1 MANPKYELIVDGV
14 SYFFLDEVEKN
25 GYRFSIEKLSYDK
38 GIYRPAE
45 MMVTINVEGEKIEY
59 QKLVDTFYM
68 KDVSLTIDGNEVA
81 KNYFVFKAKPFFRTI
96 STESSVKLELTI
108 YSQDKLM
115 TLDKYSKV
123 WTSKRLGKDIFNKEI
138 EGFKFND
145 EVISAS
151 NDLQI
156 LDYSSDEFI
165 QPYLVQYNESF
176 YSFLKRTANRCGE
189 FLYHENG
196 ELHLGLKVTNES
208 DDTDYAEKASER
220 YYENI
225 LQEGMETTD
234 YGYNYLEGHKAPGSN
249 DRPYSDPLTYDDY
262 LDDVKA
268 DYTDFCT
275 EMSTFDRN
283 IVNIVCLALEGTSLS
298 TIIANLSQAY
308 GFKAASTPAVVA
320 NLNTVY
326 KEVNILPWMTKS
338 DQISLTGLTRQFGTS
353 RHHQCISRPEVNA
366 D

>member
-156 LDYSSDEFI
+156 LDYSSGEFI

-176 YSFLKRTANRCGE
+176 YSFLLRTANRCGE
-189 FLYHENG
+189 FLYC
-196 ELHLGLKVTNES
+196 
-208 DDTDYAEKASER
+208 DDGAA
-220 YYENI
+220 I
-225 LQEGMETTD
+225 QV
-234 YGYNYLEGHKAPGSN
+234 GS
-249 DRPYSDPLTYDDY
+249 
-262 LDDVKA
+262 
-268 DYTDFCT
+268 
-275 EMSTFDRN
+275 
-283 IVNIVCLALEGTSLS
+283 
-298 TIIANLSQAY
+298 
-308 GFKAASTPAVVA
+308 
-320 NLNTVY
+320 
-326 KEVNILPWMTKS
+326 
-338 DQISLTGLTRQFGTS
+338 
-353 RHHQCISRPEVNA
+353 
-366 D
+366 